1 MKIAKINAYEILA
14 SGGYPTVE
22 VKVTLDTGSVG
33 LASVPYG
40 ASAGSHEATVMVDGD
55 NTRWNGNGN
64 LKVISNILNEIYPA
78 IAHIDAENQIDIDS
92 EMIRLDGT
100 PNKARLGGNAV
111 LGVSLAV
118 ARASANA
125 LKMPLYKY
133 IIQTYGLTTDLTK
146 LPQPMVVV
154 IEGGKHADETTD
166 FQEFCITAKEP
177 VSVTE
182 NVRRTLETYHQLR
195 KILKEHKLST
205 NGGNEGAFA
214 PNGIPTNEAP
224 LEFLVEAIK
233 RAGFTPGKELG
244 ISIDAAASEFFNGNY
259 ELKLENR
266 QFTGEE
272 LINYYSEWLDKY
284 PFVSL
289 EDLLAEDDWDN
300 WIRLN
305 QILKSKGIIHIGDDL
320 TVTNIARLRK
330 AIELDA
336 ISGIIIK
343 PNQIGTLSETVAC
356 CQIAN
361 ENNIITIT
369 SHRGGGETNDHFIA
383 DLAVAV
389 GSAFVKVGPTRGERV
404 SKYNRLMEIERE
416 LRGKIYS
423 IFVVDPLK
431 KL

>member
-1 MKIAKINAYEILA
+1 MKIAKLVAYEILA

-33 LASVPYG
+33 VASVPYG
-40 ASAGSHEATVMVDGD
+40 ASAGTHEATVLTDGD
-55 NTRWNGNGN
+55 TTRWYGQGN
-64 LKVISNILNEIYPA
+64 LKAVSNILNEILPA
-78 IAHIDAENQIDIDS
+78 ISQIPAENQVEIDS
-92 EMIRLDGT
+92 AMIRLDGT
-100 PNKARLGGNAV
+100 PNKARLGGNAI
-111 LGVSLAV
+111 LAVSLAV
-118 ARASANA
+118 ARAAANA
-125 LKMPLYKY
+125 NKLPLYKY
-133 IIQTYGLTTDLTK
+133 LINTYGLQTDLSK

-166 FQEFCITAKEP
+166 FQEFCITAKEQG
-177 VSVTE
+177 SVAE
-182 NVRRTLETYHQLR
+182 NVRRALETYHHLK
-195 KILKEHKLST
+195 KILKKSKLST
-205 NGGNEGAFA
+205 NVGNEGAFA

-224 LEFLVEAIK
+224 LQYIMEAITN
-233 RAGFTPGKELG
+233 AGYTPGKELG
-244 ISIDAAASEFFNGNY
+244 ISIDAAASEFFTGNY

-272 LINYYSEWLDKY
+272 LINFYAEWLDKY

-289 EDLLAEDDWDN
+289 EDMLAEDDWEN
-300 WIRLN
+300 WVKLN
-305 QILKSKGIIHIGDDL
+305 QLLIQKGIRHIGDDL

-330 AIELDA
+330 AIELQA

-343 PNQIGTLSETVAC
+343 PNQIGTLSETIAC

-361 ENNIITIT
+361 ANNIITIT

-416 LRGKIYS
+416 LKG
-423 IFVVDPLK
+423 
-431 KL
+431 